1 MFDYLWEV
9 LMILLSVI
17 GVLVLF
23 VVKRLHDKVDKNTE
37 DLVLHRIEDA
47 RNFVT
52 RQEHEERILQ
62 LKEDLRTMISPI
74 RVTVEN
80 IEKFLREGKEERH

>member
-1 MFDYLWEV
+1 MLDIFLS
-9 LMILLSVI
+9 LLSVI

>member
-17 GVLVLF
+17 GILVLF

-37 DLVLHRIEDA
+37 DLVLHRIDDA
-47 RNFVT
+47 RNFIT
-52 RQEHEERILQ
+52 RQEHEEKVIQ
-62 LKEDLRTMISPI
+62 LKDDIRGMISPI
-74 RVTVEN
+74 RISVEN
-80 IEKFLREGKEERH
+80 IEKYLREKKEITY

>member
-1 MFDYLWEV
+1 MLDIFLS
-9 LMILLSVI
+9 LLSVI

-62 LKEDLRTMISPI
+62 LKEDLRGMISPI
-74 RVTVEN
+74 RVSVEN
-80 IEKFLREGKEERH
+80 IEKFLREGKEERR